1 MSEFVGSG
9 KKKKKKKKKKSEE
22 CKKIWSFGSV

>member
-1 MSEFVGSG
+1 LSEFVGSG